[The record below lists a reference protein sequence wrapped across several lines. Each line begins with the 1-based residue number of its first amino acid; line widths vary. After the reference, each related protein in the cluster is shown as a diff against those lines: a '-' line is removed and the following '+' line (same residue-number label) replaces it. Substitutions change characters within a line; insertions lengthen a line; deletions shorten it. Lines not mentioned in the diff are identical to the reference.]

1 MKREYMSPE
10 IIVMI
15 METEGLLA
23 NSTIERQV
31 NNSEYDDI
39 MGD

>member
-23 NSTIERQV
+23 SSTIEKQV
-31 NNSEYDDI
+31 DNSDNNNI

>member
-10 IIVMI
+10 IIVII

-23 NSTIERQV
+23 SSTIEKKV
-31 NNSEYDDI
+31 DNIENNNI